1 MLYVS
6 LSPLPVSQDIKKR
19 EGPASL
25 VGQALKLK
33 TEAERLDVMDQA
45 AGVLAELLFDD
56 NFLQQIKDY
65 RPLLLLVHVCHVCIH
80 VYIYIYIC
88 VYNIVGI

>member
-6 LSPLPVSQDIKKR
+6 LSPLPASQDIKKR

-56 NFLQQIKDY
+56 NFLQQIKEY
-65 RPLLLLVHVCHVCIH
+65 RLLLLLVCHMYVYM
-80 VYIYIYIC
+80 YIYLC
-88 VYNIVGI
+88 VYSWY